1 MKAFKGFD
9 EKLQCNP
16 NGKPFQYE
24 IGKEYEHEGE
34 VKPCSR
40 GFHACT
46 SPLDVL
52 WYYPPSTSRYCE
64 VEVDDDSKGDND
76 DSKVASKK
84 IKIGAEIGVFG
95 LAKAHIEY
103 VKEHVTHHVNENDS
117 GAATAGEYGAAT
129 AGDSGAATAGRYG
142 AATAGDRGAATAGD
156 RGAATAG
163 NRGAATAGYSGAA
176 TAGYSGAATAGNR
189 GAATAGRYGAATA
202 GDSGAATAGY
212 SGAATAGRYGAA
224 TAGEYGAATAGE
236 YGAATS
242 RGKSATGDY
251 GLSVARGN
259 GVKVKGGLN
268 AVLVIAEESIWD
280 CEIKDWKAVV
290 VDGEKIKADTWYKL
304 ENGELVEVKK

>member
-1 MKAFKGFD
+1 MKAYKGFN
-9 EKLQCNP
+9 EKLQCSP

-84 IKIGAEIGVFG
+84 IKIGAEIGVVG

-129 AGDSGAATAGRYG
+129 AGYSGAATAGYSGAATAGDSGAATAGEY
-142 AATAGDRGAATAGD
+142 
-156 RGAATAG
+156 
-163 NRGAATAGYSGAA
+163 GAATAGYSGAA
-176 TAGYSGAATAGNR
+176 TAGYS
-189 GAATAGRYGAATA
+189 GAATA

-212 SGAATAGRYGAA
+212 SGAATAGRYGV
-224 TAGEYGAATAGE
+224 
-236 YGAATS
+236 ATS
-242 RGKSATGDY
+242 KGKSSTGDY

-259 GVKVKGGLN
+259 NVKVKGGLN
-268 AVLVIAEESIWD
+268 AVLVIVEENNWD

-290 VDGEKIKADTWYKL
+290 VDGEKVKADTWYKL
-304 ENGELVEVKK
+304 ENGELVEVKE

>member
-1 MKAFKGFD
+1 MKAFKGFN
-9 EKLQCNP
+9 EKLQCSP

-24 IGKEYEHEGE
+24 VGKEYEHKG
-34 VKPCSR
+34 VVNPCSS
-40 GFHACT
+40 GFHACK

-52 WYYPPSTSRYCE
+52 LYYPPNTSRYCE

-84 IKIGAEIGVFG
+84 IKIGAEIGVVG

-103 VKEHVTHHVNENDS
+103 VKEHVTHHVDKNDS

-129 AGDSGAATAGRYG
+129 AGN
-142 AATAGDRGAATAGD
+142 

-163 NRGAATAGYSGAA
+163 NSGAATAGNSGAA

-189 GAATAGRYGAATA
+189 GAATAG
-202 GDSGAATAGY
+202 
-212 SGAATAGRYGAA
+212 
-224 TAGEYGAATAGE
+224 E

-242 RGKSATGDY
+242 KGKSSTGDY

-259 GVKVKGGLN
+259 NVKVKGGLN
-268 AVLVIAEESIWD
+268 ALLVIVEENNWD

-304 ENGELVEVKK
+304 ENGELVEVKE

>member
-1 MKAFKGFD
+1 MKAFKGFN

-24 IGKEYEHEGE
+24 MGKEYEHEGE
-34 VKPCSR
+34 VKPCRS
-40 GFHACT
+40 GFHACK

-84 IKIGAEIGVFG
+84 IKIGAEVGVVG

-103 VKEHVTHHVNENDS
+103 VKEHVTHHVNENDK
-117 GAATAGEYGAAT
+117 GAATAGYK
-129 AGDSGAATAGRYG
+129 
-142 AATAGDRGAATAGD
+142 
-156 RGAATAG
+156 
-163 NRGAATAGYSGAA
+163 GAATAGYSGAA
-176 TAGYSGAATAGNR
+176 TAGYSGAATAG
-189 GAATAGRYGAATA
+189 YK
-202 GDSGAATAGY
+202 
-212 SGAATAGRYGAA
+212 GAA
-224 TAGEYGAATAGE
+224 TAGEYGAATAG
-236 YGAATS
+236 YSGAATS
-242 RGKSATGDY
+242 KGKSATGDY

-268 AVLVIAEESIWD
+268 AILVIAEESIWD

-290 VDGEKIKADTWYKL
+290 VDGEKVKADTWYKL
-304 ENGELVEVKK
+304 ENGELVEVKE

>member
-1 MKAFKGFD
+1 MKAYKGFN
-9 EKLQCNP
+9 EKLQCSP

-52 WYYPPSTSRYCE
+52 GYYPPSDSRYCE
-64 VEVDDDSKGDND
+64 VEVDDDSRGDNS
-76 DSKVASKK
+76 DSKVASKR
-84 IKIGAEIGVFG
+84 IKIGAEIGVVG

-103 VKEHVTHHVNENDS
+103 VKEHVTHHVNENDKGAATAGYKGAATAGDS

-129 AGDSGAATAGRYG
+129 AGYKG
-142 AATAGDRGAATAGD
+142 AATAGD
-156 RGAATAG
+156 
-163 NRGAATAGYSGAA
+163 S
-176 TAGYSGAATAGNR
+176 
-189 GAATAGRYGAATA
+189 GAATA

-212 SGAATAGRYGAA
+212 K
-224 TAGEYGAATAGE
+224 
-236 YGAATS
+236 GAATS
-242 RGKSATGDY
+242 KGKSATGDY

-268 AVLVIAEESIWD
+268 AILVIAEESIWD

-290 VDGEKIKADTWYKL
+290 VDGEKVKADTWYKL
-304 ENGELVEVKK
+304 ENGELVEVKE

>member
-1 MKAFKGFD
+1 MKAYKGFN

-16 NGKPFQYE
+16 NGEPFQYE

-84 IKIGAEIGVFG
+84 IKIGAEIGVVG

-103 VKEHVTHHVNENDS
+103 VKEHVTHHVNEN
-117 GAATAGEYGAAT
+117 
-129 AGDSGAATAGRYG
+129 
-142 AATAGDRGAATAGD
+142 D

-176 TAGYSGAATAGNR
+176 TAGEY
-189 GAATAGRYGAATA
+189 
-202 GDSGAATAGY
+202 GAATAGY
-212 SGAATAGRYGAA
+212 SGAATAGNRGAA

-242 RGKSATGDY
+242 KGKSSTGDY

-268 AVLVIAEESIWD
+268 AVLVIAEESVWD

-290 VDGEKIKADTWYKL
+290 VDGEKVKADTWYKL
-304 ENGELVEVKK
+304 ENGELVEVEE

>member
-1 MKAFKGFD
+1 MKAYKGFN
-9 EKLQCNP
+9 EKLQCSP

-84 IKIGAEIGVFG
+84 IKIGAEIGVVG

-129 AGDSGAATAGRYG
+129 AG
-142 AATAGDRGAATAGD
+142 
-156 RGAATAG
+156 
-163 NRGAATAGYSGAA
+163 YSGAA
-176 TAGYSGAATAGNR
+176 TAGYS
-189 GAATAGRYGAATA
+189 GAATA

-212 SGAATAGRYGAA
+212 SGAATAGRYGV
-224 TAGEYGAATAGE
+224 
-236 YGAATS
+236 ATS
-242 RGKSATGDY
+242 KGKSSTGDY

-259 GVKVKGGLN
+259 NVKVKGGLN
-268 AVLVIAEESIWD
+268 AVLVIVEENNWD

-290 VDGEKIKADTWYKL
+290 VDGEKVKADTWYKL
-304 ENGELVEVKK
+304 ENGELVEVKE

>member
-1 MKAFKGFD
+1 MKAYKGFN

-16 NGKPFQYE
+16 NGEPFQYE
-24 IGKEYEHEGE
+24 IGKEYEHEGD
-34 VKPCSR
+34 VKPCRS

-84 IKIGAEIGVFG
+84 IKIGAEIGVVG

-103 VKEHVTHHVNENDS
+103 VKEHVTHHVDENNRGAATAGNY
-117 GAATAGEYGAAT
+117 GAATAGEYGAATAGKYGAATAGKYGAATAGNYGAATAGKYGAAT
-129 AGDSGAATAGRYG
+129 AGDSGAATAG
-142 AATAGDRGAATAGD
+142 
-156 RGAATAG
+156 
-163 NRGAATAGYSGAA
+163 N
-176 TAGYSGAATAGNR
+176 
-189 GAATAGRYGAATA
+189 
-202 GDSGAATAGY
+202 
-212 SGAATAGRYGAA
+212 
-224 TAGEYGAATAGE
+224 YGAATAGE

-242 RGKSATGDY
+242 KGKSSTGDY

-268 AVLVIAEESIWD
+268 AVLVIAEEGVWD

-290 VDGEKIKADTWYKL
+290 VDGEKVKADTWYKL
-304 ENGELVEVKK
+304 KNGELVEVEE

>member
-1 MKAFKGFD
+1 MKAYKGFN
-9 EKLQCNP
+9 EKLQCSP

-84 IKIGAEIGVFG
+84 IKIGAEIGVVG

-103 VKEHVTHHVNENDS
+103 VKEHVTHHVNENDRGAATAGYS

-129 AGDSGAATAGRYG
+129 AGNSGAATAGN
-142 AATAGDRGAATAGD
+142 

-163 NRGAATAGYSGAA
+163 NRGAATAGYK
-176 TAGYSGAATAGNR
+176 GAATAGNR
-189 GAATAGRYGAATA
+189 GAATAGN
-202 GDSGAATAGY
+202 S
-212 SGAATAGRYGAA
+212 
-224 TAGEYGAATAGE
+224 
-236 YGAATS
+236 GAATS
-242 RGKSATGDY
+242 RGKSSTGEY

-259 GVKVKGGLN
+259 NVKVKGGLN
-268 AVLVIAEESIWD
+268 AVLVIAEEGVWD

-304 ENGELVEVKK
+304 ENGELVEVKE

>member
-1 MKAFKGFD
+1 MKAYKGFN
-9 EKLQCNP
+9 EKLQCSP

-34 VKPCSR
+34 VKPCSS
-40 GFHACT
+40 GFHACK

-52 WYYPPSTSRYCE
+52 WYYPPNTSRYCE
-64 VEVDDDSKGDND
+64 VEVDDDCKGDND
-76 DSKVASKK
+76 DSKVASRR
-84 IKIGAEIGVFG
+84 IKIGAEIGVAG

-117 GAATAGEYGAAT
+117 GAATAG
-129 AGDSGAATAGRYG
+129 
-142 AATAGDRGAATAGD
+142 
-156 RGAATAG
+156 
-163 NRGAATAGYSGAA
+163 
-176 TAGYSGAATAGNR
+176 YSGAATAGN
-189 GAATAGRYGAATA
+189 
-202 GDSGAATAGY
+202 S
-212 SGAATAGRYGAA
+212 
-224 TAGEYGAATAGE
+224 GAATAGE

-242 RGKSATGDY
+242 RGKSSTGDY

-304 ENGELVEVKK
+304 ENGELVEVKE

>member
-1 MKAFKGFD
+1 MKAYKGFN
-9 EKLQCNP
+9 EKLQCSP

-24 IGKEYEHEGE
+24 IGKEYEHEGD

-84 IKIGAEIGVFG
+84 IKIGAEIGVVG

-103 VKEHVTHHVNENDS
+103 VKEHVTHHVNEND
-117 GAATAGEYGAAT
+117 
-129 AGDSGAATAGRYG
+129 R
-142 AATAGDRGAATAGD
+142 
-156 RGAATAG
+156 
-163 NRGAATAGYSGAA
+163 
-176 TAGYSGAATAGNR
+176 
-189 GAATAGRYGAATA
+189 
-202 GDSGAATAGY
+202 
-212 SGAATAGRYGAA
+212 GAA

-236 YGAATS
+236 YGAATAGYRGAATAGEYGAATS
-242 RGKSATGDY
+242 KGKSSTGDY

-268 AVLVIAEESIWD
+268 AVLVIAEENNWD

-290 VDGEKIKADTWYKL
+290 VDGEKVKADTWYKL
-304 ENGELVEVKK
+304 ENGELVEVKE

>member
-1 MKAFKGFD
+1 MKAYKGFN

-16 NGKPFQYE
+16 NGEPFQYE

-84 IKIGAEIGVFG
+84 IKIGAEIGVVG

-103 VKEHVTHHVNENDS
+103 VKEHVTHHVNENDK

-129 AGDSGAATAGRYG
+129 AG
-142 AATAGDRGAATAGD
+142 
-156 RGAATAG
+156 
-163 NRGAATAGYSGAA
+163 NR
-176 TAGYSGAATAGNR
+176 
-189 GAATAGRYGAATA
+189 
-202 GDSGAATAGY
+202 
-212 SGAATAGRYGAA
+212 
-224 TAGEYGAATAGE
+224 GAATAGE

-242 RGKSATGDY
+242 KGKSSTGDY

-268 AVLVIAEESIWD
+268 AVLVIAEENNWD

-304 ENGELVEVKK
+304 ENGELVEVKE